1 MPKYRKKR
9 LGILG
14 GTFDPIHSGHLI
26 LAEQIKEELKLQ
38 KVIFIPSANP
48 PHKENHPISSAK
60 DRLQM
65 VKLAIEDNPDF
76 IISDLELKREG
87 KSYTIDTL
95 SRLTKLYK
103 GSEFFFLLGSDV
115 VEELPTW
122 KEPDKIFQKVKVV
135 IALRPGF
142 DRINPEDR
150 FVKKSLLIPINGLN
164 ISSTQVRERIRQG
177 KSIRYLVPAGVEEFI
192 QSKNLYRS
200 LWKKNSKDLA
210 GKDKK
215 S

>member
-1 MPKYRKKR
+1 MLRDRKKR

-26 LAEQIKEELKLQ
+26 LAEQLKEELKLQ

-48 PHKENHPISSAK
+48 PHKENHPVSSAK

-65 VKLAIEDNPDF
+65 VKLAIRDNPDF
-76 IISDLELKREG
+76 LISDIELKREG

-95 SRLTKLYK
+95 TQFVKLYK
-103 GSEFFFLLGSDV
+103 DSELFFLLGSDTID
-115 VEELPTW
+115 ELPTW
-122 KEPDKIFQKVKVV
+122 KEPDKIFQKVKMV

-142 DRINPEDR
+142 DRINPENR

-164 ISSTQVRERIRQG
+164 ISSTQIRERVRAG
-177 KSIRYLVPAGVEEFI
+177 KSIKYLVPPGVEKFI
-192 QSKNLYRS
+192 RSKNLYMS
-200 LWKKNSKDLA
+200 
-210 GKDKK
+210 
-215 S
+215 

>member
-1 MPKYRKKR
+1 MPRDRKKR

-26 LAEQIKEELKLQ
+26 LAEQLKEELKLQ

-48 PHKENHPISSAK
+48 PHKENHFVSSAK
-60 DRLQM
+60 DRLKM
-65 VKLAIEDNPDF
+65 VKIAIRDNPDF
-76 IISDLELKREG
+76 LISAIELKREG

-95 SRLTKLYK
+95 SQIKKLYK
-103 GSEFFFLLGSDV
+103 DSGLFFLLGSDAID
-115 VEELPTW
+115 EFPTW

-142 DRINPEDR
+142 NRINPENR

-164 ISSTQVRERIRQG
+164 ISSSQIRERVRKG
-177 KSIRYLVPAGVEEFI
+177 KSIRYLVPQAVEEFI
-192 QSKNLYRS
+192 QSKKLYRS
-200 LWKKNSKDLA
+200 
-210 GKDKK
+210 
-215 S
+215 

>member
-1 MPKYRKKR
+1 MQKKRKKR

-26 LAEQIKEELKLQ
+26 LAEQLKEELKLQ

-65 VKLAIEDNPDF
+65 VRMAIRDNPDF
-76 IISDLELKREG
+76 LISDIELKRKG

-95 SRLTKLYK
+95 TRLVKLYK
-103 GSEFFFLLGSDV
+103 DSELFFLLGSDAIN
-115 VEELPTW
+115 ELQDW
-122 KEPDKIFQKVKVV
+122 KEPGKIFQKVKVV

-142 DRINPEDR
+142 NRINPENR

-164 ISSTQVRERIRQG
+164 ISSTQIRERVRAG
-177 KSIRYLVPAGVEEFI
+177 KSIRYLVPQEVEEFI

-200 LWKKNSKDLA
+200 
-210 GKDKK
+210 
-215 S
+215 

>member
-1 MPKYRKKR
+1 MPKDRKKR

-26 LAEQIKEELKLQ
+26 LAEQLKEELKLQ

-48 PHKENHPISSAK
+48 PHKENCPISSAK

-65 VKLAIEDNPDF
+65 VKIAIRDNPDF
-76 IISDLELKREG
+76 LISDIELKRKG

-95 SRLTKLYK
+95 TRIVKLYK
-103 GSEFFFLLGSDV
+103 DSELFFLLGSDAIN
-115 VEELPTW
+115 ELQDW
-122 KEPDKIFQKVKVV
+122 KEPEKIFQKVKVV

-142 DRINPEDR
+142 DRINPENR
-150 FVKKSLLIPINGLN
+150 FVKRSLLIPINGLN
-164 ISSTQVRERIRQG
+164 ISSTQVRERVRQG
-177 KSIRYLVPAGVEEFI
+177 KSIRYLVPQGVEEFI

-200 LWKKNSKDLA
+200 
-210 GKDKK
+210 
-215 S
+215 

>member
-1 MPKYRKKR
+1 MPKDRKKR

-26 LAEQIKEELKLQ
+26 LAEQLKEELKLQ
-38 KVIFIPSANP
+38 KVIFTPSANP
-48 PHKENHPISSAK
+48 PHKENHPVSPAK

-65 VKLAIEDNPDF
+65 VKLAIRDNPDF
-76 IISDLELKREG
+76 LISDLELERKG

-95 SRLTKLYK
+95 TRLLKLYK
-103 GSEFFFLLGSDV
+103 DSELFFLLGSDAID
-115 VEELPTW
+115 ELPTW

-142 DRINPEDR
+142 DRINQKNR
-150 FVKKSLLIPINGLN
+150 FVQKSLVVPINGLN
-164 ISSTQVRERIRQG
+164 ISSSQIRERIREG

-200 LWKKNSKDLA
+200 
-210 GKDKK
+210 
-215 S
+215 